1 VLVQEN
7 SGVVEQF
14 LAQQP
19 DSTAVPL
26 EATWGENSGCG
37 RQLLPSPAGAD
48 GLFYA
53 MLQKSD

>member
-7 SGVVEQF
+7 NEVIEQF
-14 LAQQP
+14 LARQP
-19 DSTAVPL
+19 DSTALPL
-26 EATWGENSGCG
+26 ETSWGEAAGCG